1 MLRPLLETHAG
12 YPELTNPSRDAR
24 WVGPARIAGAIAA
37 VGFIVVAAY
46 QVLLALGIAFSGA
59 AWGGAT
65 LTPTLRLASAASA
78 IVLILAA
85 WIVLG
90 RAGYWRPRVPA
101 AIFRWGTWVLVGGM
115 ALSALANFAS
125 PTAGE
130 RFFLGPS
137 ALLLA
142 FLCFA
147 ATRVPGRR
155 PN

>member
-1 MLRPLLETHAG
+1 MKRRHNILLWAG
-12 YPELTNPSRDAR
+12 FVL
-24 WVGPARIAGAIAA
+24 
-37 VGFIVVAAY
+37 
-46 QVLLALGIAFSGA
+46 VLLALGTAFSGA

-65 LTPTLRLASAASA
+65 LTPTLRLASAVSA
-78 IVLILAA
+78 LVLVLAA
-85 WIVLG
+85 LIIFG
-90 RAGYWRPRVPA
+90 RAGFWGPRVPA

-125 PTAGE
+125 ATIGE

-142 FLCFA
+142 FLCLV

-155 PN
+155 LD